1 MNHVRALENKLKSTR
16 TTSYDGIDRLMHKIA
31 SAYGISVVKLHNDF
45 VKVNGKKPDSWIK
58 KKLVH
63 ENFDVLKKPKTLNQ
77 ISDKHKINLNILELQ
92 LKVGIRIE
100 HEHTKN
106 EKAAMTIALHHL
118 WEDPLYYKKLEK
130 IEKKEKKS
138 FREFYG
144 R

>member
-1 MNHVRALENKLKSTR
+1 MNHVKALEDKLKSTR
-16 TTSYDGIDRLMHKIA
+16 TTSYDGIDKLMHKIA
-31 SAYGISVVKLHNDF
+31 NAYGISVVKLHNDF
-45 VKVNGKKPDSWIK
+45 VKVNGEKPDSWIK

-77 ISDKHKINLNILELQ
+77 ISDKHKISLNVLELQ
-92 LKVGIRIE
+92 LKVGIGIE

-106 EKAAMTIALHHL
+106 EKTAMVIALHHL
-118 WEDPLYYKKLEK
+118 WEDPFYYKKL
-130 IEKKEKKS
+130 KKLEKKS